1 MVEALTTGF
10 FNGLIYAAVAVGLAL
25 IWGIT
30 DVINFAHGDF
40 LMLGMY
46 AAYWMFTLGHV
57 DPTLSAPIAACA
69 LGFVGFLAYALII
82 RPLQRAPAMIV
93 ILATFG
99 LGLVL
104 RQLAFIAFSPDY
116 RNLPDTWLSGSI
128 SLGAMSLGRPQVA
141 TGVVALAMIVVLFV
155 LVYRTRW
162 GRALQAVAE
171 DRHAASLVGIA
182 SDRVNAQVWILG
194 SAAVGLTGAL
204 LTSFFYVFP
213 SVGAVFGLL
222 AFVAVAMGGFGSLP
236 GAFLSG
242 ILIGIVEAATGYL
255 VEPAYKTASIFVIF
269 LLVLWY
275 RPYGLFGRW

>member
-1 MVEALTTGF
+1 MLEALSTGL

-40 LMLGMY
+40 LMLAMY
-46 AAYWMFTLGHV
+46 AAYWLFTLGHV
-57 DPTLSAPIAACA
+57 DPALSAPIAACA
-69 LGFVGFLAYALII
+69 LAFVGFVAYALII

-116 RNLPDTWLSGSI
+116 RSLPDTWLSGSI
-128 SLGAMSLGRPQVA
+128 SLGEISLGRPQVV
-141 TGVVALAMIVVLFV
+141 TGIVALAMVGVLFM

-171 DRHAASLVGIA
+171 DRQAASLVGIA
-182 SDRVNAQVWILG
+182 SDRINAQVWMLG

-236 GAFLSG
+236 GAFLAG
-242 ILIGIVEAATGYL
+242 ILIGLVEAATGYL
-255 VEPAYKTASIFVIF
+255 IEPAYKTASIFLIF

-275 RPYGLFGRW
+275 RPRGLFGRW

>member
-1 MVEALTTGF
+1 MLEALTTGL

-30 DVINFAHGDF
+30 DVINFAHGEF

-46 AAYWMFTLGHV
+46 VAYWMFTLGHV
-57 DPTLSAPIAACA
+57 DPTLSAPVAACA

-104 RQLAFIAFSPDY
+104 RQLAFISFSPDY

-128 SLGAMSLGRPQVA
+128 RLAGVSLGRPQVA
-141 TGVVALAMIVVLFV
+141 TGLVGLAMIVVLFV

-171 DRHAASLVGIA
+171 DRQAASLVGIA
-182 SDRVNAQVWILG
+182 ADRMNAQVWILG

-242 ILIGIVEAATGYL
+242 ILIGIVEALTGYL
-255 VEPAYKTASIFVIF
+255 IEPAYKMASIFVIF

-275 RPYGLFGRW
+275 RPRGLFGRW

>member
-1 MVEALTTGF
+1 MLEALTTGL

-40 LMLGMY
+40 LMLAMY
-46 AAYWMFTLGHV
+46 AAYWLFTLGHV
-57 DPTLSAPIAACA
+57 DPTLAAPIAACA
-69 LGFVGFLAYALII
+69 LAFVGFVAYALII

-128 SLGAMSLGRPQVA
+128 ALDGIALGRPQVV
-141 TGVVALAMIVVLFV
+141 TGAVALALVAALFV

-171 DRHAASLVGIA
+171 DREAASFVGIA
-182 SDRVNAQVWILG
+182 SDRVNAQVWMLG

-236 GAFLSG
+236 GAFLAG
-242 ILIGIVEAATGYL
+242 ILIGVVEAATGYL
-255 VEPAYKTASIFVIF
+255 IEPAYKTASIFVIF

-275 RPYGLFGRW
+275 RPRGLFGRW

>member
-1 MVEALTTGF
+1 MTEALATGL

-30 DVINFAHGDF
+30 DVINFAHGEF

-46 AAYWMFTLGHV
+46 VAYWLFTLGHV
-57 DPTLSAPIAACA
+57 DPTLSAPIAACVLA
-69 LGFVGFLAYALII
+69 FVGFLAWSLII
-82 RPLQRAPAMIV
+82 RPLQHAPAMIV

-116 RNLPDTWLSGSI
+116 RNLPDTWLAGSI
-128 SLGAMSLGRPQVA
+128 RLGTISLGRPQVV
-141 TGVVALAMIVVLFV
+141 TGLVALAMIVVLFF

-162 GRALQAVAE
+162 GSALQAVAE
-171 DRHAASLVGIA
+171 DRHAAALVGIA
-182 SDRVNAQVWILG
+182 PDRVNAQVWMLG

-213 SVGAVFGLL
+213 SVGSVFGLL

-236 GAFLSG
+236 GAFLAG
-242 ILIGIVEAATGYL
+242 ILIGVVEALTGYL
-255 VEPAYKTASIFVIF
+255 VQPAYKTASIFVIF

-275 RPYGLFGRW
+275 RPRGLFGRW

>member
-255 VEPAYKTASIFVIF
+255 IEPAYKTASIFVIF

>member
-1 MVEALTTGF
+1 MLEALSTGL
-10 FNGLIYAAVAVGLAL
+10 FNGLVYAAVAVGLAL

-40 LMLGMY
+40 LMLAMY
-46 AAYWMFTLGHV
+46 VAYWLFTLGHV
-57 DPTLSAPIAACA
+57 DPTLSAPIAACVLA
-69 LGFVGFLAYALII
+69 FVGFLAYALII
-82 RPLQRAPAMIV
+82 RPLSRAPPMIV

-104 RQLAFIAFSPDY
+104 RQIAFIAFSPDY

-128 SLGAMSLGRPQVA
+128 RLGDISLGRPQVA
-141 TGVVALAMIVVLFV
+141 TGLVALAMIVVLFV

-162 GRALQAVAE
+162 GHALQAVAE
-171 DRHAASLVGIA
+171 DRQAASLVGIA
-182 SDRVNAQVWILG
+182 SDRVNAQVWMLG
-194 SAAVGLTGAL
+194 SAAVGVTGAL

-213 SVGAVFGLL
+213 SVGTVFVLL

-242 ILIGIVEAATGYL
+242 ILIGIVEALTGYWF
-255 VEPAYKTASIFVIF
+255 EPAYKTASIFVIF

-275 RPYGLFGRW
+275 RPRGLFGRW

>member
-1 MVEALTTGF
+1 VFEALTTGF

-40 LMLGMY
+40 LMLAMY
-46 AAYWMFTLGHV
+46 VAYWLFTLGHV
-57 DPTLSAPIAACA
+57 DPTLSAPIAACV

-128 SLGAMSLGRPQVA
+128 SLGGISLGRPQVA
-141 TGVVALAMIVVLFV
+141 TGVVALAMILVLFV

-162 GRALQAVAE
+162 GHALQAVAE

-242 ILIGIVEAATGYL
+242 VLIGIVEAATGYL
-255 VEPAYKTASIFVIF
+255 IEPAYKTASIFVIF

>member
-1 MVEALTTGF
+1 MVEALITGF

-30 DVINFAHGDF
+30 DVINFAHGEF

-46 AAYWMFTLGHV
+46 VAYWLFTLGQV
-57 DPTLSAPIAACA
+57 DPALSAPIAACA

-128 SLGAMSLGRPQVA
+128 SMGGISLGRPQVA
-141 TGVVALAMIVVLFV
+141 TGVVALALIAGLFV

-171 DRHAASLVGIA
+171 DRQAASLVGIA
-182 SDRVNAQVWILG
+182 SDRVNAQVWVLG

-213 SVGAVFGLL
+213 SVGTVFGVL

-242 ILIGIVEAATGYL
+242 ILIGLVEAATGYL
-255 VEPAYKTASIFVIF
+255 VEPAYKTASIFLIF